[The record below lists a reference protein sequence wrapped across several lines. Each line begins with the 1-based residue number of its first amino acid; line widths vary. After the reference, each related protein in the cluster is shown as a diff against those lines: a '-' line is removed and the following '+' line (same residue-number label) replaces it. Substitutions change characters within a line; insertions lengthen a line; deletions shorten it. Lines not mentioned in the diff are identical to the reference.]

1 MTLGRYGTALAAFS
15 ILLSFS
21 FLLEAA
27 DPQKKEADS
36 QKQET
41 KKQETKQEKKMPAAS
56 TAELQTP
63 AVLIK
68 AIEQRNTELD
78 KRAEQL
84 DAKEQRLR
92 ILEKEVDD
100 MLKKYSKIR
109 EEIEQKETEQKKL
122 DEPKYLR
129 LAKIYEGMLPEVA
142 AARIGEMKETVAL
155 NILTRI
161 KEKTAAKIL
170 SGMDPAKA
178 AKYSEKLVK
187 PPR

>member
-1 MTLGRYGTALAAFS
+1 MTLRGYGTALALFS
-15 ILLSFS
+15 ILLSAPS
-21 FLLEAA
+21 ILEAT
-27 DPQKKEADS
+27 DPPKKEAES
-36 QKQET
+36 
-41 KKQETKQEKKMPAAS
+41 KKQETKQEKKPAKPATPATS
-56 TAELQTP
+56 EFQTP

-84 DAKEQRLR
+84 DAKEQRLQ

-109 EEIEQKETEQKKL
+109 EELEQKEAEQKKL
-122 DEPKYLR
+122 DEPKYIR

-161 KEKTAAKIL
+161 KEKVAAKIL

-178 AKYSEKLVK
+178 AKYSEKLVT